1 MKIRSL
7 QEYTIEELKS
17 KKKALKNATTVIV
30 GLILISSIYFIA
42 KLILGIGQTDTI
54 LPLIGMSILVITS
67 STVSSQLNKVAT
79 ELNNRNKS

>member
-54 LPLIGMSILVITS
+54 LPLIGMTILVITS
-67 STVSSQLNKVAT
+67 STVSAQLNKVAT